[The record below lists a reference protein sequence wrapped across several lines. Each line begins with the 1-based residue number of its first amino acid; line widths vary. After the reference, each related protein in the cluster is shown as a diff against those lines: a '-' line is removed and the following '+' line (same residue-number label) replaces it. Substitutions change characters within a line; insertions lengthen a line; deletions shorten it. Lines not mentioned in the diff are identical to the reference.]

1 MRLWPDESDKPWARG
16 VAACGYQVL
25 CVSQFTL
32 CAQMKGAKPKP
43 SFHRSMPPGEAK
55 PFYEGFLELLHEEYA
70 TAAGCEVAQLRS
82 TAEDGEWE
90 ARIQDGRFGEMMVVS
105 LENDGPVTICDE
117 V

>member
-1 MRLWPDESDKPWARG
+1 MEWLKAEGDKLEKGESIVVVESDKADMD
-16 VAACGYQVL
+16 VE
-25 CVSQFTL
+25 T
-32 CAQMKGAKPKP
+32 
-43 SFHRSMPPGEAK
+43 
-55 PFYEGFLELLHEEYA
+55 FYEGFLELLHEEYA